1 MVTSRNRT
9 GGIYPPVQRLAA
21 RDHDQTVD
29 AAEQQL
35 PGTAVVKISTVAELH
50 DLQPVRSAIGHRT
63 VRSRIIADNPGIR
76 GGPDIVERIGQQ
88 SVNHPG
94 LQLVVGE
101 LDGNRPFPGA
111 VTPHAAPRSEPER
124 PVGTAHGDRHVVRGQ
139 PTASVQ
145 RDHLAPA
152 CVFMV
157 SHRPDAVV
165 AEPQRRIGLL
175 AEREKEIPAPL
186 PAPQIHGLGQPG
198 NGGACVACKLDAV
211 YPATDRCRPQHPG
224 GILVQAMYYSF
235 SASFLK
241 DYNLTL
247 NEQEITS
254 MTPEEVID
262 FLFPY
267 FEDNRLLDKKY
278 YLTSADDLSLGNCNY
293 YKYLPL
299 LRGFSDSSLA
309 VDRENGKIVNLLT
322 TEEMLNNLS
331 LAQRIYREDL
341 DIHTELQTAVPVFTI
356 ETIPTLEELTVSTAY
371 SDRIRFSLG
380 KRYLCPSI
388 GNGVLNT
395 SSNQQLAIEVLA
407 ASMYDETLSNLMIYG
422 VPDKDYTLENGHAIY
437 KFNQVISSVGSFSP
451 VGNNLIAYPNEYE
464 VTDKV
469 QVSEKLLE
477 DESLLLPCSNFVSD
491 VDDTTWEQI
500 SGIAAICHEAVFT
513 AESEEISDL
522 NTFLKEQ
529 NQKLYDAGIE
539 SVLSGIQS
547 QLDAQKED

>member
-1 MVTSRNRT
+1 MVKVVQVIKKLNNTELGK
-9 GGIYPPVQRLAA
+9 GGT
-21 RDHDQTVD
+21 HDTYVLIPQNLD
-29 AAEQQL
+29 
-35 PGTAVVKISTVAELH
+35 IS
-50 DLQPVRSAIGHRT
+50 DLFP
-63 VRSRIIADNPGIR
+63 
-76 GGPDIVERIGQQ
+76 IV
-88 SVNHPG
+88 
-94 LQLVVGE
+94 
-101 LDGNRPFPGA
+101 
-111 VTPHAAPRSEPER
+111 
-124 PVGTAHGDRHVVRGQ
+124 
-139 PTASVQ
+139 
-145 RDHLAPA
+145 
-152 CVFMV
+152 
-157 SHRPDAVV
+157 
-165 AEPQRRIGLL
+165 
-175 AEREKEIPAPL
+175 
-186 PAPQIHGLGQPG
+186 
-198 NGGACVACKLDAV
+198 
-211 YPATDRCRPQHPG
+211 
-224 GILVQAMYYSF
+224 
-235 SASFLK
+235 
-241 DYNLTL
+241 
-247 NEQEITS
+247 NEQIS
-254 MTPEEVID
+254 FI
-262 FLFPY
+262 
-267 FEDNRLLDKKY
+267 NK
-278 YLTSADDLSLGNCNY
+278 
-293 YKYLPL
+293 
-299 LRGFSDSSLA
+299 
-309 VDRENGKIVNLLT
+309 ENGKIVNLLT

-469 QVSEKLLE
+469 LVSEKLLE
-477 DESLLLPCSNFVSD
+477 DESLLLPCSNFVPD

-539 SVLSGIQS
+539 SLLSGIQS

>member
-1 MVTSRNRT
+1 MDVPFKKKEEIVWYISNPHFFHIEDAVPYEDLSSERFDLFNKRLEELDIPAKVTFRYLPDMDMSSDESDSIIDTYKKSLDFSAHLIRT
-9 GGIYPPVQRLAA
+9 LK
-21 RDHDQTVD
+21 
-29 AAEQQL
+29 EQDPQ
-35 PGTAVVKISTVAELH
+35 A
-50 DLQPVRSAIGHRT
+50 
-63 VRSRIIADNPGIR
+63 
-76 GGPDIVERIGQQ
+76 DIVPFSPMEYREFVALDDSLASEKNSSVLDSLPDPIWNVNRINGKTYQI
-88 SVNHPG
+88 
-94 LQLVVGE
+94 
-101 LDGNRPFPGA
+101 
-111 VTPHAAPRSEPER
+111 PRGS
-124 PVGTAHGDRHVVRGQ
+124 
-139 PTASVQ
+139 
-145 RDHLAPA
+145 
-152 CVFMV
+152 M
-157 SHRPDAVV
+157 
-165 AEPQRRIGLL
+165 
-175 AEREKEIPAPL
+175 PL
-186 PAPQIHGLGQPG
+186 SDT
-198 NGGACVACKLDAV
+198 V
-211 YPATDRCRPQHPG
+211 
-224 GILVQAMYYSF
+224 YSF

-469 QVSEKLLE
+469 LVSEKLLE
-477 DESLLLPCSNFVSD
+477 DESLLLPCSNFVPD
-491 VDDTTWEQI
+491 VDDTTWKQI
-500 SGIAAICHEAVFT
+500 SEIAAISHEAVFT

-539 SVLSGIQS
+539 SLLSGIQS

>member
-1 MVTSRNRT
+1 MKKLKYFSILLLCSLHCLLLSGCSFQKKEEIVWYISNPHFFHIEDAVPYEDLSSERFDLFNKRLEELDIPAKVTFRYLPDMDMSSDESDSIIDTYKKSLDFSAHLIRT
-9 GGIYPPVQRLAA
+9 LK
-21 RDHDQTVD
+21 
-29 AAEQQL
+29 EQDPQ
-35 PGTAVVKISTVAELH
+35 A
-50 DLQPVRSAIGHRT
+50 
-63 VRSRIIADNPGIR
+63 
-76 GGPDIVERIGQQ
+76 DIVPFSPMEYREFVALDDSLASEKNS
-88 SVNHPG
+88 SV
-94 LQLVVGE
+94 
-101 LDGNRPFPGA
+101 LDSLPDPIWNVNSINGK
-111 VTPHAAPRSEPER
+111 TYQIPRGS
-124 PVGTAHGDRHVVRGQ
+124 
-139 PTASVQ
+139 
-145 RDHLAPA
+145 
-152 CVFMV
+152 M
-157 SHRPDAVV
+157 
-165 AEPQRRIGLL
+165 
-175 AEREKEIPAPL
+175 PL
-186 PAPQIHGLGQPG
+186 SDT
-198 NGGACVACKLDAV
+198 V
-211 YPATDRCRPQHPG
+211 
-224 GILVQAMYYSF
+224 YSF

-469 QVSEKLLE
+469 LVSEKLLE
-477 DESLLLPCSNFVSD
+477 DESLLLPCSNFVPD
-491 VDDTTWEQI
+491 VDDTTWKQI
-500 SGIAAICHEAVFT
+500 SEIAAISHEAVFT

-547 QLDAQKED
+547 QFDAQKED

>member
-1 MVTSRNRT
+1 MKKLKYFPSLLLCSLYCLLLSGCSFQKKEEIIWYISNPHFFHIEDAVPYEDLSSERFDLFNKRLEELDIPAKVTFRYLPDMDMSSDESDSITDTYKKSLDFSAHLIRT
-9 GGIYPPVQRLAA
+9 LK
-21 RDHDQTVD
+21 
-29 AAEQQL
+29 EQDPQ
-35 PGTAVVKISTVAELH
+35 A
-50 DLQPVRSAIGHRT
+50 
-63 VRSRIIADNPGIR
+63 
-76 GGPDIVERIGQQ
+76 DIVPFSPMEYREFVALDDSLASEKNSSVLDSLPDPIWNVNRINGKTYQI
-88 SVNHPG
+88 
-94 LQLVVGE
+94 
-101 LDGNRPFPGA
+101 
-111 VTPHAAPRSEPER
+111 PRGS
-124 PVGTAHGDRHVVRGQ
+124 
-139 PTASVQ
+139 
-145 RDHLAPA
+145 
-152 CVFMV
+152 M
-157 SHRPDAVV
+157 
-165 AEPQRRIGLL
+165 
-175 AEREKEIPAPL
+175 PL
-186 PAPQIHGLGQPG
+186 SDT
-198 NGGACVACKLDAV
+198 V
-211 YPATDRCRPQHPG
+211 
-224 GILVQAMYYSF
+224 YSF

-407 ASMYDETLSNLMIYG
+407 AFMYDETLSNLMIYG

-469 QVSEKLLE
+469 LVSEKLLE
-477 DESLLLPCSNFVSD
+477 DESLLLPCSNFVPD
-491 VDDTTWEQI
+491 VDDTTWKQI
-500 SGIAAICHEAVFT
+500 SEIAAISHEAVFT

-539 SVLSGIQS
+539 SLLSGIQS